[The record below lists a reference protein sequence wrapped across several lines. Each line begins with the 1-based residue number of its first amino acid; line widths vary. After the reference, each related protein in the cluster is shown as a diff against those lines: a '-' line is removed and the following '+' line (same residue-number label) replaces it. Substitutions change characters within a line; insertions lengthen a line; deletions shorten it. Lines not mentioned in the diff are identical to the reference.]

1 MLGQTMTDALLN
13 LNSVTVR
20 RGMKTVLSQLNLQ
33 VSSGQVILFNGTN
46 GEGKSTIIEAAAGL
60 IPLEAGSVHHHGE
73 LLIDESGKGAK
84 PVHPFGLTLQ
94 ADGCMGHQ
102 RIEEHLVNTM
112 DIAGSRVE
120 MDSILERYNLK
131 HRKHDLIA
139 QLSGGQRRKVAMI
152 AGILPGFISKEPRLI
167 FLDEPDSGLDEAS
180 RISLIEDIRYLRQKG
195 HAVLIAS
202 HNKEFEDCAT
212 DLYNIEGMVEINQE
226 PTAEIVRDD
235 VTNLPPK
242 RWIAL
247 RNGVVS
253 NNRTLSTLAYNG
265 IAGFLTL
272 GILLALVDPTKLDT
286 GTIQK
291 SGLILSSA
299 FAAGLVGDSMVQMLH
314 EHRSLAWWK
323 AHKQGIPSSY
333 IHGAILGFALTLL
346 TQLAMDLT
354 ISWELTIIGS
364 LLTTLTM
371 FIVRMFDLTSARL
384 ARPRAA
390 FTRILTPTLILP
402 FALLVQWI
410 TDSNLI

>member
-242 RWIAL
+242 GWIAL

-354 ISWELTIIGS
+354 ITWELTIIGS

>member
-242 RWIAL
+242 GWIAL

-333 IHGAILGFALTLL
+333 IHGAILGVALTLL

>member
-1 MLGQTMTDALLN
+1 MLGQTMTDALLT
-13 LNSVTVR
+13 LNNVTIR
-20 RGMKTVLSQLNLQ
+20 RGMKTVLSQLNLS

-46 GEGKSTIIEAAAGL
+46 GEGKSTILEAGAGL
-60 IPLEAGSVHHHGE
+60 IPLETGSVHHHGR
-73 LLIDESGKGAK
+73 LLIDESGKGSK

-94 ADGCMGHQ
+94 ADGCMGSQ
-102 RIEEHLVNTM
+102 RIEEHLLNTM
-112 DIAGSRVE
+112 DLSGSRVG
-120 MDSILERYNLK
+120 MDSMLERYNLK

-152 AGILPGFISKEPRLI
+152 AGILPGFISSEPRLI

-180 RISLIEDIRYLRQKG
+180 RMSLIEDIHYLKQKG
-195 HAVLIAS
+195 HAILIAS

-212 DLYNIEGMVEINQE
+212 HRYNIDGMVELDNQSIV
-226 PTAEIVRDD
+226 EIVRSDM
-235 VTNLPPK
+235 TQLPSK
-242 RWIAL
+242 GLIAL
-247 RNGVVS
+247 RSGVVS
-253 NNRTLSTLAYNG
+253 NNRTMSTLAYNG
-265 IAGFLTL
+265 IAGLLTL

-286 GTIQK
+286 GTIQT

-314 EHRSLAWWK
+314 EHRALAWWK
-323 AHKQGIPSSY
+323 AHKQGLPSSY
-333 IHGAILGFALTLL
+333 IHASILGFALTLL

-354 ISWELTIIGS
+354 ISWELTLIGT
-364 LLTTLTM
+364 LLTTSTM
-371 FIVRMFDLTSARL
+371 FLVRMLDLTSARL

>member
-226 PTAEIVRDD
+226 STTEIVRND
-235 VTNLPPK
+235 VTNMPPK
-242 RWIAL
+242 GWIAL

>member
-20 RGMKTVLSQLNLQ
+20 RGMKTVLSNLNLQ
-33 VSSGQVILFNGTN
+33 VSSGQVILFNGKN
-46 GEGKSTIIEAAAGL
+46 GEGKSTIIEASAGL
-60 IPLEAGSVHHHGE
+60 IPLEVGSVHHHGE
-73 LLIDESGKGAK
+73 LLIDESGKGGK

-94 ADGCMGHQ
+94 ADGCMGSQ
-102 RIEEHLVNTM
+102 RIEEHLHNTM
-112 DIAGSRVE
+112 DITGSRIE

-152 AGILPGFISKEPRLI
+152 AGVLPGFVSTKPRLI
-167 FLDEPDSGLDEAS
+167 FLDEPDSGLDQAS
-180 RISLIEDIRYLRQKG
+180 RTSLIEDIHYLRQKG
-195 HAVLIAS
+195 HAILISS
-202 HNKEFEDCAT
+202 HNKEFEKCAT
-212 DLYNIEGMVEINQE
+212 HQYNIDGMVEINQE
-226 PTAEIVRDD
+226 STPEIVRDEMPQQPSKG
-235 VTNLPPK
+235 V
-242 RWIAL
+242 IAL
-247 RNGVVS
+247 RNGVVC
-253 NNRTLSTLAYNG
+253 NNRTMSTLAYNG

-272 GILLALVDPTKLDT
+272 GILLALVDTTKLDT

-333 IHGAILGFALTLL
+333 IHGSILGFALTLL
-346 TQLAMDLT
+346 TQLAMDLP

-364 LLTTLTM
+364 ILTTSTM

-402 FALLVQWI
+402 FALLVQWV

>member
-180 RISLIEDIRYLRQKG
+180 RKSLIEDIHYLRQKG

-226 PTAEIVRDD
+226 STTEIVRND

-242 RWIAL
+242 GWIAL

-333 IHGAILGFALTLL
+333 VHGAILGFALTLL
-346 TQLAMDLT
+346 TQLAMDMT

>member
-180 RISLIEDIRYLRQKG
+180 RISHIEDIRFLRQTG
-195 HAVLIAS
+195 HADLKAS

-212 DLYNIEGMVEINQE
+212 DLYNIEGMVKINQE
-226 PTAEIVRDD
+226 STTEIVRND

-242 RWIAL
+242 GWIAL

>member
-167 FLDEPDSGLDEAS
+167 FLDEPDSGSDEAS

-212 DLYNIEGMVEINQE
+212 DLYNIEGMVELNQE
-226 PTAEIVRDD
+226 STTEIVRNDA
-235 VTNLPPK
+235 TNLPPK
-242 RWIAL
+242 GWIAL

-333 IHGAILGFALTLL
+333 VHGAILGFGLTLL
-346 TQLAMDLT
+346 TQLAMDMT

>member
-212 DLYNIEGMVEINQE
+212 DLYNIEGMVEINKE
-226 PTAEIVRDD
+226 STTEIVRND

-242 RWIAL
+242 GWIAL

>member
-139 QLSGGQRRKVAMI
+139 QLSGG
-152 AGILPGFISKEPRLI
+152 LI

-242 RWIAL
+242 GWIAL

>member
-242 RWIAL
+242 GWIAL

-272 GILLALVDPTKLDT
+272 GILLALVDPTKLDA

>member
-1 MLGQTMTDALLN
+1 
-13 LNSVTVR
+13 
-20 RGMKTVLSQLNLQ
+20 
-33 VSSGQVILFNGTN
+33 
-46 GEGKSTIIEAAAGL
+46 
-60 IPLEAGSVHHHGE
+60 
-73 LLIDESGKGAK
+73 LIDETGKGGKAL
-84 PVHPFGLTLQ
+84 HPFGLTLQ
-94 ADGCMGHQ
+94 ADGCMGSQ
-102 RIEEHLVNTM
+102 RIEEHLFNTM
-112 DIAGSRVE
+112 DIVGSRVKI
-120 MDSILERYNLK
+120 DSILERYNLK

-139 QLSGGQRRKVAMI
+139 QLSGGQRRKVSMI
-152 AGILPGFISKEPRLI
+152 AGILLGFISSKPRLI
-167 FLDEPDSGLDEAS
+167 LLDEPDSGLDQAS
-180 RISLIEDIRYLRQKG
+180 RLSLIEDIHYLRQKG

-202 HNKEFEDCAT
+202 HNKEFEECAT
-212 DLYNIEGMVEINQE
+212 HQYNIEGMVEINQNST
-226 PTAEIVRDD
+226 PEIIREEMVH
-235 VTNLPPK
+235 LPSK
-242 RWIAL
+242 RLIAL

-253 NNRTLSTLAYNG
+253 NNRTMSTLAYNG

-333 IHGAILGFALTLL
+333 IHGAVLGFVLTLL
-346 TQLAMDLT
+346 TLLAMDLT

-364 LLTTLTM
+364 LLTTSTM

-410 TDSNLI
+410 TDSNFL

>member
-84 PVHPFGLTLQ
+84 PVRPFGLTLQ

-180 RISLIEDIRYLRQKG
+180 RKSLIEDIHYLRQKG

-226 PTAEIVRDD
+226 STTEIVRND

-242 RWIAL
+242 GWIAL

-272 GILLALVDPTKLDT
+272 GILLVLVDPTKLDT

-333 IHGAILGFALTLL
+333 VHGAILGFALTLL
-346 TQLAMDLT
+346 TQLAMDMT